1 MFGVV
6 YYVCGVILLLS
17 ICAVC
22 NMQTLTYFLPIQFI
36 NLHVLTHIADAD
48 AMATAELWE

>member
-1 MFGVV
+1 MLF
-6 YYVCGVILLLS
+6 
-17 ICAVC
+17 
-22 NMQTLTYFLPIQFI
+22 YFIFDHMCCLEHANHDLFLAIQFI

>member
-1 MFGVV
+1 MLGVLCV
-6 YYVCGVILLLS
+6 VLFLS
-17 ICAVC
+17 ICSVW
-22 NMQTLTYFLPIQFI
+22 NMQPMTYFLPIQFI